1 LSPAETCGTQCLRS
15 GARNITSRAG
25 NIRGTG
31 TKLIGCGQTRR
42 SRSKQARLR
51 TLNICSGSINSSLRS
66 GARGLSCATR
76 TCRYVGSG
84 PSRATRCCTKTL
96 LKSGNS
102 ALHSLLT
109 STRLKTSL
117 VSGLQ

>member
-1 LSPAETCGTQCLRS
+1 MSACSCNTASCAS
-15 GARNITSRAG
+15 D
-25 NIRGTG
+25 IRGTY

-42 SRSKQARLR
+42 SRSKQARLG

-66 GARGLSCATR
+66 GSCGLSCATR
-76 TCRYVGSG
+76 TCRYIGSG
-84 PSRATRCCTKTL
+84 LSRAKRCCTKTL
-96 LKSGNS
+96 LKAGNS

-109 STRLKTSL
+109 SKRLKTRL